1 MKVKLIQEGTNWI
14 SQIAKLNYSSLC
26 NFTQYWATENL
37 QNILEL
43 TFLNKTTRSRT
54 EKNNGVEE
62 RVERRDV
69 KPRQPSWKLVFL
81 RNQLQKFSNI
91 NFDSFLPLTFP
102 KPGALFFSS
111 VTCICGILV
120 MFEFKT
126 NLKSTCPTIQA
137 FGRTNSNTCSS
148 QLLLSNKGENA
159 KYSKS
164 LSLAKTTSSLITLL
178 ILSDL

>member
-1 MKVKLIQEGTNWI
+1 MKAGEGTGN
-14 SQIAKLNYSSLC
+14 
-26 NFTQYWATENL
+26 
-37 QNILEL
+37 
-43 TFLNKTTRSRT
+43 
-54 EKNNGVEE
+54 
-62 RVERRDV
+62 
-69 KPRQPSWKLVFL
+69 PRQQISFFKETNYKTNL
-81 RNQLQKFSNI
+81 SNI

-148 QLLLSNKGENA
+148 QLLLSNKKEYA
-159 KYSKS
+159 Q
-164 LSLAKTTSSLITLL
+164 
-178 ILSDL
+178 